1 MSNSGARGIKIA
13 TNVKDVIDYVTYN
26 MDGTDNTT
34 ADKSI
39 VYQNQYNNGQ
49 FQSVLVSDDR
59 TPTPGSVDSN
69 TKPQY
74 SPVLPDTVSEP
85 VLEDRTASTFHTDED
100 FAFEIKATSQETT
113 IKTVS
118 LYMKDNKSNGYTQY
132 NLLRNNGDV
141 FNYTLA
147 SVDLI
152 GKSSYEYYFVVSDG
166 YQTVTTDVKT
176 VNNEE
181 GTLEGDHFNIDDQT
195 VVSQNQQ
202 IIGTGENL
210 ILDGKDITG
219 EAKKS
224 ISNSAKIA
232 FDASQ
237 TDVFFKN
244 AVSIGNDSIGVF
256 NEGTYDSWMT
266 YSYDVDAK
274 YFDYD
279 KKQVTIAFHA
289 GNKANVLEHNI
300 ENNDD
305 FVLKN
310 IRLVLPDGTSL
321 RGKYT
326 GVKGLGAVEHTA
338 DNWHPDQPET
348 LDNYSPQTEI
358 SMGDGTSKIEILY
371 VTFDIPE
378 ASFDS
383 LRYDLDTT
391 KLSDGVHTL
400 QTGESSIQ
408 FIVDNT
414 APEIMTN
421 MEEDAQYRSHTIEA
435 SAKDAISKNV
445 SLLAT
450 LDNQAIELP
459 YAFDTK
465 TLDAGEHVLSLT
477 ATDEVGNM
485 ATKTITFTV
494 PEENATVGEITPGM
508 GQ

>member
-1 MSNSGARGIKIA
+1 MSKENEETLKIYDEKAGTYLATSITHDNLDPEKAKRKREKLNTFINGNIGTLPKGAKVFGFGSGDGVNAKYIEDLGYDVTASDVADDFINATKNKGVKTIKFNVLEDNFNEKWGTNLSDDQLIEISCGGMSNSGARGIKIA

-39 VYQNQYNNGQ
+39 VYQNQYNSGQ

-59 TPTPGSVDSN
+59 TPTPGRVDSN

-181 GTLEGDHFNIDDQT
+181 GTLEGDRFNIDDQT

-310 IRLVLPDGTSL
+310 IINLFEYL
-321 RGKYT
+321 
-326 GVKGLGAVEHTA
+326 
-338 DNWHPDQPET
+338 
-348 LDNYSPQTEI
+348 NY
-358 SMGDGTSKIEILY
+358 
-371 VTFDIPE
+371 
-378 ASFDS
+378 
-383 LRYDLDTT
+383 
-391 KLSDGVHTL
+391 
-400 QTGESSIQ
+400 
-408 FIVDNT
+408 
-414 APEIMTN
+414 
-421 MEEDAQYRSHTIEA
+421 
-435 SAKDAISKNV
+435 
-445 SLLAT
+445 LL
-450 LDNQAIELP
+450 LIIFSYL
-459 YAFDTK
+459 
-465 TLDAGEHVLSLT
+465 
-477 ATDEVGNM
+477 
-485 ATKTITFTV
+485 
-494 PEENATVGEITPGM
+494 
-508 GQ
+508 